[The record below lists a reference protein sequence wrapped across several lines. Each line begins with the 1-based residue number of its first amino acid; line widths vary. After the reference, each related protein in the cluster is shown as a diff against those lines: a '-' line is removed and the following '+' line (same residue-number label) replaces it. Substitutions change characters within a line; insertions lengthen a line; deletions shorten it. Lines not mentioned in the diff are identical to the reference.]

1 MDEYHRY
8 GEVKARLTIELAGDF
23 ARYYHVGPKVL
34 LLGRE
39 DAMATKV
46 TQKGQVTIPKPIRD
60 HLGIGPGSE
69 VEFKRAADGSVVIA
83 PADDKKSPSRF
94 AKFVGILEPGP
105 STDEIMEWTRG
116 D

>member
-1 MDEYHRY
+1 
-8 GEVKARLTIELAGDF
+8 
-23 ARYYHVGPKVL
+23 
-34 LLGRE
+34 
-39 DAMATKV
+39 MATKV

-60 HLGIGPGSE
+60 HLGIGPGSK

-83 PADDKKSPSRF
+83 PADDKPAPNRF
-94 AKFVGILEPGP
+94 ARFVGILGPGP